1 MKDLKQALKVYSSGY
16 NDATALR
23 ATVSAIPYLGSQ
35 LDLFL
40 STPGQ
45 KFMEERIM
53 YLIDE
58 LQTQMN
64 EVHENAIDKR
74 LFETEEGFDL
84 VNSAFTIAA
93 KTRQREK
100 IKIVAQILRGAF
112 TKKSTDHHAE
122 LYLSIVNELSAREL
136 EIAFLLHE
144 IKSKRKTDSNGE
156 IDKKERDGMSND
168 PYWISKNYPKYTKDE
183 LQFILPRLEKTG
195 LVKELVGSF
204 LGYGGG
210 SYNPTPLFKGFISF
224 IKDNE

>member
-1 MKDLKQALKVYSSGY
+1 MYSSGY

-23 ATVSAIPYLGSQ
+23 AAVSAIPYLGSQ
-35 LDLFL
+35 IDLFL

-45 KFMEERIM
+45 KYMEDRIM

-58 LQTQMN
+58 LQNQMD
-64 EVHENAIDKR
+64 EVYENAVDKR

-112 TKKSTDHHAE
+112 TEKSKDHHAE
-122 LYLSIVNELSAREL
+122 LYLSIVNELSAREI
-136 EIAFLLHE
+136 EIAFLLYD
-144 IKSKRKTDSNGE
+144 IKEKRKINIDDEN
-156 IDKKERDGMSND
+156 DKKDQDGMSND
-168 PYWISKNYPKYTKDE
+168 PYWISKHYPQFTKEE
-183 LQFILPRLEKTG
+183 LEFVLPRLEKTG

-204 LGYGGG
+204 IGYGGG
-210 SYNPTPLFKGFISF
+210 QYNPTPLFKDFINF
-224 IKDNE
+224 IQNTE